1 MKTIIPKRVIAFCL
15 ESTMSQKV
23 QKCKA
28 KNKIKREERD
38 EWEFATLP
46 FCQSKFLKVSKYQ
59 SFKVS
64 RQKFKKSDTAT
75 QRHGENSKEMR
86 RSC

>member
-1 MKTIIPKRVIAFCL
+1 MCVAAKEVKGKL
-15 ESTMSQKV
+15 ESAKSAESAKQ
-23 QKCKA
+23 

-59 SFKVS
+59 SFTTKI
-64 RQKFKKSDTAT
+64 QKERHSDTEKI
-75 QRHGENSKEMR
+75 QKR
-86 RSC
+86 